1 MTISPQGT
9 IYITVYDGQGRK
21 VSTWVGT
28 DATPSSGTWSPT
40 NNSSPCNMVETES
53 FTYDGGDA
61 GDGDLTQTIQYPD
74 GDTGER
80 VTDYW
85 YNWRDQLVAEKDG
98 VSSSESDGVNRP
110 LTVYT
115 LDNLGE
121 ATETQVYNG
130 DGVTPTI
137 SSGVLSL
144 PGGTSS
150 DLQAETIT
158 SYDNQGQVYETQ
170 VYSVNPSNGDVSASA
185 LTTNDYY
192 DANGNLIAEDAPG
205 GLWTKYS
212 YDGAG
217 RQSMEYQ
224 TDGHSGTSYADAESV
239 SSDTVLS
246 QTQTKY
252 DGDGNVIETITS
264 DRFNNDSATSY
275 GALGTPTSGIEARV
289 YYSGNYY
296 DLADRLDRPA

>member
-1 MTISPQGT
+1 
-9 IYITVYDGQGRK
+9 
-21 VSTWVGT
+21 
-28 DATPSSGTWSPT
+28 
-40 NNSSPCNMVETES
+40 MVETES
-53 FTYDGGDA
+53 FVYDGGDV

-85 YNWRDQLVAEKDG
+85 YNWRDQKVAEKDG
-98 VSSSESDGVNRP
+98 VSESEDDGVNRP

-121 ATETQVYNG
+121 VTGTQVYSG

-170 VYSVNPSNGDVSASA
+170 VYSVNPTNGDVSATA
-185 LTTNDYY
+185 LTTNDY
-192 DANGNLIAEDAPG
+192 
-205 GLWTKYS
+205 
-212 YDGAG
+212 
-217 RQSMEYQ
+217 
-224 TDGHSGTSYADAESV
+224 
-239 SSDTVLS
+239 
-246 QTQTKY
+246 
-252 DGDGNVIETITS
+252 
-264 DRFNNDSATSY
+264 
-275 GALGTPTSGIEARV
+275 
-289 YYSGNYY
+289 
-296 DLADRLDRPA
+296 